1 MTGNV
6 KVQNLAPAMLDH
18 EQTIQQVEGDGRNSE
33 EVERYEHFAMVP
45 KEGRPTPSGVATAVH
60 SSKIA
65 RDTRS
70 EISNP
75 SFSNSPWI
83 FGAPQPEFSCASRRI
98 RSRSSL
104 VIFGLPGWRRERQ
117 RQYQRKPARCQAT
130 TVPGFT

>member
-33 EVERYEHFAMVP
+33 EIERYEHFAMVP

-65 RDTRS
+65 RDTSFGDLEPELQQLAMDLRRS
-70 EISNP
+70 PTGIFLRQPADQVTDLISDL
-75 SFSNSPWI
+75 
-83 FGAPQPEFSCASRRI
+83 
-98 RSRSSL
+98 RSTRAAA
-104 VIFGLPGWRRERQ
+104 RERQ
-117 RQYQRKPARCQAT
+117 RQYQRNPAR
-130 TVPGFT
+130 